1 MEGEN
6 RISLDVAQQEV
17 DGIISEIAKLKS
29 MLPAGLVTLTHEERR
44 AYAKMGDK
52 TIAFVEKA
60 LDYGRLYPHLVP
72 VYINLDEMEKDIKT
86 VRYLLTFLRSIEEMY
101 SLLDDSTLLAGS
113 EAYIAALSIYASVK
127 DAAKRNIPGAKPASD
142 DLKERFPGR
151 KANPKDEGEEPPKE
165 GEEPSK

>member
-6 RISLDVAQQEV
+6 RISLDITQQQV
-17 DGIISEIAKLKS
+17 DGFISEVAKLKS
-29 MLPAGLVTLTHEERR
+29 MLPAGLVTLTSEERH

-72 VYINLDEMEKDIKT
+72 AYINLDEMEKDVKA
-86 VRYLLTFLRSIEEMY
+86 VKYLLTFIHSIEEMNT
-101 SLLDDSTLLAGS
+101 LLDDSILLAGS

-127 DAAKRNIPGAKPASD
+127 DAAKRNVPGAKPASD
-142 DLKERFPGR
+142 DLKERFSGR
-151 KANPKDEGEEPPKE
+151 KAKTEGEVLQN
-165 GEEPSK
+165 